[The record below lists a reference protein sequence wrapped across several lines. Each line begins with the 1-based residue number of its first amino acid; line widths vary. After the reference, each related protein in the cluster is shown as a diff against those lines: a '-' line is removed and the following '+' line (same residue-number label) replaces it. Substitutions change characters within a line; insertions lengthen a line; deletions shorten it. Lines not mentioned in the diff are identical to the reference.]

1 MFCSYTRVFTV
12 PYITAR
18 FLNESYWRNR
28 ILNDIHHWQ
37 RFSFLSVLFCLFVPL
52 LSRLCQE
59 LALFDQRQEDKAFM
73 VKKETVRISDDYSL
87 LSQTL
92 DDLQFTSI

>member
-1 MFCSYTRVFTV
+1 MFSAYTRVFTA

-18 FLNESYWRNR
+18 FLNESYCRNR

-37 RFSFLSVLFCLFVPL
+37 RVFFLSVIFCLFVPL
-52 LSRLCQE
+52 LSRLVQE

-73 VKKETVRISDDYSL
+73 VKKETVWISDDYSL

-92 DDLQFTSI
+92 HDHQFTSI